1 MCVGRSKNQETQHL
15 CNTSMTRSSVGW
27 SYFQI
32 YPGPRFENHLINEH
46 GIIFDLDYII
56 NLSLFKEENDQL
68 PALTSSKVNGD
79 AAAAI
84 QLKKG

>member
-1 MCVGRSKNQETQHL
+1 MHGVLFEKHNTCVPPWQDLQLGAL
-15 CNTSMTRSSVGW
+15 
-27 SYFQI
+27 YFQI

-56 NLSLFKEENDQL
+56 NLSLFKEEYDQL

-79 AAAAI
+79 AAAAF